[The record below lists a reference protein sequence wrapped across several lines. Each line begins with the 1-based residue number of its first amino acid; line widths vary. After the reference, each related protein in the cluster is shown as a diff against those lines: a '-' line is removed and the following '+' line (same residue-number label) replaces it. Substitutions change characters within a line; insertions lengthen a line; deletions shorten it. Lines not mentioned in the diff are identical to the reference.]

1 MLIPMTLK
9 VFFRAKV
16 GSGKLTVTG
25 TVRRCSEG
33 TIGCLAQHS
42 WWFFGGSLA
51 CFGSTN
57 LIDSDCILYTNSI
70 QILMIPSGPAVD
82 QPR

>member
-1 MLIPMTLK
+1 M
-9 VFFRAKV
+9 
-16 GSGKLTVTG
+16 
-25 TVRRCSEG
+25 SEG
-33 TIGCLAQHS
+33 
-42 WWFFGGSLA
+42 FFSRQGWERQVDHNRPKSVGVLKGPLDVWPSIAGGFLEVPADS
-51 CFGSTN
+51 CGSRN